1 MLDCGEVK
9 NTVHQVQ
16 LKDKKPFCLPYRKV
30 PPAHYLKL
38 RQTLNEM
45 KELGIIEKSNSEW
58 ASPLF
63 LVWKPSGELRI
74 CRDFI
79 VIIIPFINKALHI
92 CGQISKC
99 YRSKLKARIKEYLAS
114 INKFS
119 RTEKSFNCFLKQW
132 CPQVHSRKEKDE
144 HPLQHQADTLAS

>member
-1 MLDCGEVK
+1 MLDCGVVQ

-63 LVWKPSGELRI
+63 LVIVWKHSGELRI
-74 CRDFI
+74 CTDF
-79 VIIIPFINKALHI
+79 
-92 CGQISKC
+92 
-99 YRSKLKARIKEYLAS
+99 R
-114 INKFS
+114 
-119 RTEKSFNCFLKQW
+119 
-132 CPQVHSRKEKDE
+132 
-144 HPLQHQADTLAS
+144 